1 MERQDY
7 ERLRWRCIRRAL
19 LELDITLTRFLDDG
33 FDQLTE
39 EEQAAFVD
47 LVALEDHDLW
57 YLISGKTECTEDEAR
72 FVPVV
77 EKLRKCSV
85 RLAG

>member
-33 FDQLTE
+33 FDQLSE

-47 LVALEDHDLW
+47 LVAMEDHDLW
-57 YLISGKTECTEDEAR
+57 YLISGKEECREDEAH